1 MTSAFS
7 GAPFFRMSSQLI
19 SSASPT
25 SRSCADPYVS
35 RITIDVLFRVVS
47 TAALRGRPV
56 LLEFFA
62 EHCKPCLTTLPQ
74 LGELARARPELVI
87 IGISEDEDEAT
98 ARRLQS
104 QLSLQFAI
112 VHDRGHVLAGR
123 YRVSELPATFAI
135 DTLGAVRWRGERAH
149 DAGELERV
157 IEALR

>member
-1 MTSAFS
+1 MRLGLLLVGLLVLIATPSPLLAHT
-7 GAPFFRMSSQLI
+7 APS
-19 SSASPT
+19 
-25 SRSCADPYVS
+25 
-35 RITIDVLFRVVS
+35 IDRRGLDGRVVS